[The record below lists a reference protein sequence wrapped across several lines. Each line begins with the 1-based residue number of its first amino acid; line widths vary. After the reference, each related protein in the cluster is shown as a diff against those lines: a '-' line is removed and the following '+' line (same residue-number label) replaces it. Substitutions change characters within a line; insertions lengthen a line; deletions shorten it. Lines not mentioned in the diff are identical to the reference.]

1 MHCMQTL
8 LCMRCVYYCSRLDC
22 ISVQVLTDI
31 SKQSLGVKWLWDI
44 LSTKFLS
51 LLMVEMRWRLFQI
64 KLTCS
69 STSALSTSPCS
80 RRTSSAAW
88 LVFRTWLFVSVRNLT
103 TRGRRCEG
111 TIWCIESG
119 SSWQYIA
126 MWGTCSISSAR
137 TLGSERKKW
146 FQFDICGQWHNLT
159 DRKWMECESIRI
171 YGGSIWHWPIS
182 RWNRREGA
190 VFTICRSLEEIR
202 PDLNKQYAA
211 RPASQRYV
219 GQNSSSLGTVAV
231 KRTCVRTCISHLQ
244 RSNICQLLS
253 SAHTR
258 KYLWR
263 RNRWA
268 NDFPM
273 NRPSRP

>member
-51 LLMVEMRWRLFQI
+51 LLIVVMRWRLFQI
-64 KLTCS
+64 ELTCS

-103 TRGRRCEG
+103 TRGRRWEG

-137 TLGSERKKW
+137 TLGSARKKW
-146 FQFDICGQWHNLT
+146 FQSDICGQWHNLT

-171 YGGSIWHWPIS
+171 SGSIWHWPIS